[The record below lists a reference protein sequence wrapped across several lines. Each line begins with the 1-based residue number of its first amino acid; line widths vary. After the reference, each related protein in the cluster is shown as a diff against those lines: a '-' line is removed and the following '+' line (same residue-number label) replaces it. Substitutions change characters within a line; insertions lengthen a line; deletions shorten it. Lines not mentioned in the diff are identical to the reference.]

1 MSIYTWYLKTRGQ
14 DEEAGVHP
22 QILVIL
28 SNTRQTVLTKHFLNL
43 LPSSKESLH
52 LDTDIKFPLVIYDH
66 QPQYTLCISNR

>member
-43 LPSSKESLH
+43 LPSSKESLL
-52 LDTDIKFPLVIYDH
+52 LDTYIKFPLVIYDH
-66 QPQYTLCISNR
+66 QPQYSLCISNI

>member
-22 QILVIL
+22 QILEIL

-43 LPSSKESLH
+43 LPSSKESLL
-52 LDTDIKFPLVIYDH
+52 LDTYINFPLVIYDH
-66 QPQYTLCISNR
+66 QPQYSLCISNR